1 MNDLEKNNLKKIF
14 SDLGI
19 AKYCIRDP
27 LLAACIGW
35 AHDYPDYEFMEGFS
49 QRKGFGYQLLVEI
62 VSNLFD
68 IRRFPSHEDRIFNN
82 YKLPHD
88 KKYVLMIE
96 RFMESLNDS
105 KCELMHNELLSIYNH
120 TQNTLKAI
128 GTKILLLQ
136 RSIHSEYCEKV
147 LVFKAA
153 AEMLGKDKV
162 PVDMD
167 VLNSFSDS
175 IGLSAYGDVTFR
187 LKIPTE
193 DILYSHLMI
202 TNETNRMSMEG
213 EEWIVINRSRTG
225 IVDICITD
233 IFLDKSE
240 EKKESEDEIFL
251 KKVKSRMS
259 TDFARELFSCDP
271 CEVWR
276 YPYKHINSF
285 LHQINNSSS

>member
-1 MNDLEKNNLKKIF
+1 MNDIKINGLKATIN
-14 SDLGI
+14 DLGI
-19 AKYCIRDP
+19 SKYSVRDP
-27 LLAACIGW
+27 LLTACIGW

-49 QRKGFGYQLLVEI
+49 QRKGFGYQLLVEL

-82 YKLPHD
+82 YRLPHD
-88 KKYVLMIE
+88 EKYVLMIE

-105 KCELMHNELLSIYNH
+105 KCEFMQDELLAIYNH
-120 TQNTLKAI
+120 TQKALKAI
-128 GTKILLLQ
+128 GANSLILQ

-147 LVFKAA
+147 LVLKAA
-153 AEMLGKDKV
+153 AELVGRERV

-167 VLNSFSDS
+167 VLNSYSDH
-175 IGLSAYGDVTFR
+175 IGLSAYGGVTFR

-193 DILYSHLMI
+193 DILYSHLTI
-202 TNETNRMSMEG
+202 TNETNKMSMEG

-233 IFLDKSE
+233 IFIDKSE
-240 EKKESEDEIFL
+240 LKKESEDEIFFN
-251 KKVKSRMS
+251 KVKSSMS
-259 TDFARELFSCDP
+259 IDFAREIFLCDP

-276 YPYKHINSF
+276 SSYGPINSF
-285 LHQINNSSS
+285 LNQKF

>member
-1 MNDLEKNNLKKIF
+1 MSDIQLNGSKAIF
-14 SDLGI
+14 SDLDI
-19 AKYCIRDP
+19 SKYSVRDP

-35 AHDYPDYEFMEGFS
+35 AHDYPDYELMEGFS
-49 QRKGFGYQLLVEI
+49 QVKGLGYQILVKL
-62 VSNLFD
+62 VSNAFE
-68 IRRFPSHEDRIFNN
+68 ICRFPSHEDRIFSEYIFPNN
-82 YKLPHD
+82 EKHVQL
-88 KKYVLMIE
+88 IE
-96 RFMESLNDS
+96 NFIESLNES
-105 KCELMHNELLSIYNH
+105 KYNSMHHELMAIYNH
-120 TQNTLKAI
+120 TQNTLKVI
-128 GTKILLLQ
+128 GVRRLLLQ
-136 RSIHSEYCEKV
+136 RSIHSEYCKKI

-153 AEMLGKDKV
+153 AEILGKEKV

-187 LKIPTE
+187 LEIPIE

-202 TNETNRMSMEG
+202 TNETNKMSMEG

-233 IFLDKSE
+233 IFIDKSE
-240 EKKESEDEIFL
+240 EKKESEDEIFF

-259 TDFARELFSCDP
+259 NDFARELFLCDP

-276 YPYKHINSF
+276 YPCKHINSF
-285 LHQINNSSS
+285 LHQINNSRS